1 MATRRT
7 AVADLATAKGSAV
20 TELVAGADLRKGLA
34 VDYQP
39 RVVQMWESESK
50 RTSLVV
56 AKLSTID
63 DFLQTSF

>member
-1 MATRRT
+1 MTTRRT
-7 AVADLATAKGSAV
+7 AVADLATAKGSAEA
-20 TELVAGADLRKGLA
+20 ELVAGADLRKGLA

-56 AKLSTID
+56 AKIATID
-63 DFLQTSF
+63 GFLRTSF